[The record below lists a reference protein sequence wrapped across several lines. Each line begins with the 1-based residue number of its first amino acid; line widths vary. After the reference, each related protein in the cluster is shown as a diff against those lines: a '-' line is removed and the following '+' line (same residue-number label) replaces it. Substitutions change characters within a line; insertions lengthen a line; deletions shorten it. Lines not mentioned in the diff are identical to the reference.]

1 MTDGWISQQDPD
13 SGQEFY
19 YNTFTGQSSWTWPPE
34 GLDMNSARGQYYNE
48 GQYDTNDPY
57 YQDTIVDGSVGR
69 GPKKMSPKWVRALN
83 KVRAAVSMR
92 AVAPQNSET
101 STKQNQ
107 NPPNLIKN
115 PDCFS
120 IQC

>member
-19 YNTFTGQSSWTWPPE
+19 YNTFTGQSSWTWPE
-34 GLDMNSARGQYYNE
+34 GLDELGGGSVLQR

-83 KVRAAVSMR
+83 KVRAAVSMKR
-92 AVAPQNSET
+92 KFLRPVWE
-101 STKQNQ
+101 KH
-107 NPPNLIKN
+107 
-115 PDCFS
+115 
-120 IQC
+120 